1 LAERASA
8 AQKKKTGS
16 HSMHSIGLYSKNDGN
31 KAEEFD
37 GGGGVM
43 YEHDVTDDE
52 DENEQIDMGEKSE
65 VSTQNEENK
74 DSEEANST

>member
-1 LAERASA
+1 
-8 AQKKKTGS
+8 
-16 HSMHSIGLYSKNDGN
+16 MHSIGLYSKNDGA

-52 DENEQIDMGEKSE
+52 DEGDE
-65 VSTQNEENK
+65 VNSNQEEN
-74 DSEEANST
+74 DVDQQSE